1 MADLNSHFQ
10 YPYYRKRQHGS
21 AAAIDLGGAVHF
33 VHDFSTE
40 RVQTDKAHEYDQ
52 ALRQS
57 RLTAV
62 RRRAG
67 GSVMGTSALL
77 SATPAAAT
85 SVYGDP
91 STATSAVLGD
101 SHGSE
106 QMHAAASA
114 AHAKEDSNVPPDD
127 IVASGGVGSGLGG
140 SYIDGAG
147 RFVRKEEEEE
157 EGMEDGGVLG
167 LLAQI
172 YGRRDGPV
180 QVM

>member
-10 YPYYRKRQHGS
+10 YPYYRKRHHGS

-33 VHDFSTE
+33 VHDPPTE

-67 GSVMGTSALL
+67 GSVMGISALL
-77 SATPAAAT
+77 SATPAPAA
-85 SVYGDP
+85 SMYGDP
-91 STATSAVLGD
+91 AMATSAVLGD

-114 AHAKEDSNVPPDD
+114 VHAKEDSNVPPND
-127 IVASGGVGSGLGG
+127 ILASGSGLGG

-147 RFVRKEEEEE
+147 RFARREEEEE